1 MAETKDTKKK
11 TTTTKKGT
19 TATKAATTKKTATS
33 KSKTA
38 ASAKTATTKT
48 KKAEVK
54 VPVKEEPVVKEEIVT
69 KSEEVIV
76 EKAIKKDDARD
87 AKINKR
93 IDIGILTVIIGL
105 FVLVLTTYLSTEM
118 DLSIQTT
125 RILIVSALAI
135 EAIGMIVMIVNIWKR
150 K

>member
-1 MAETKDTKKK
+1 MKKATKSTTAKK
-11 TTTTKKGT
+11 TTEKKGADKKETVKTPVKT
-19 TATKAATTKKTATS
+19 TAKTTTS
-33 KSKTA
+33 A
-38 ASAKTATTKT
+38 KT

>member
-1 MAETKDTKKK
+1 MKKATKSATAKK
-11 TTTTKKGT
+11 TTEKKGAEKKETVKTPVKT
-19 TATKAATTKKTATS
+19 TAKTTT
-33 KSKTA
+33 
-38 ASAKTATTKT
+38 SAKTATTKT

-54 VPVKEEPVVKEEIVT
+54 VPVKEEPVVKDEIVT

-125 RILIVSALAI
+125 RILIVSA
-135 EAIGMIVMIVNIWKR
+135 
-150 K
+150 

>member
-19 TATKAATTKKTATS
+19 TATKAATTKKTTTS

-38 ASAKTATTKT
+38 TSAKT

>member
-38 ASAKTATTKT
+38 ASAKATTKT